1 MNSWYVYM
9 VRCKDSSLYTGITT
23 DLSRR
28 LTEHNSDKNGAR
40 YTRSRQPVQLV
51 YSEKTTSRKEAAKRE
66 YAIKQLDKK
75 TKELLIT
82 NTTSDKQGGF

>member
-1 MNSWYVYM
+1 M

-40 YTRSRQPVQLV
+40 YTRSRRPVRLV
-51 YSEKTTSRKEAAKRE
+51 YSEKAINRQEAAKRE
-66 YAIKQLDKK
+66 YAIKQLDKE
-75 TKELLIT
+75 TKELLII
-82 NTTSDKQGGF
+82 NTIPDKQGGS